1 MKDNI
6 FFSIVSL
13 FYSIM
18 LIIVYFSKQR
28 IDSDENAIY
37 KRLVLTNFL
46 GLIIE
51 IFPSTLAIRVINNFN
66 PNLAIF
72 ILKFILYYFVVWI
85 LIFTYYIYVISSK
98 DRYKEKNI
106 YLSKIN
112 KMKKIMY
119 FICIVSIIL
128 VTILPLYAN
137 NINYTYGPSANY
149 VYSLS
154 GVMITFIVFMLIRNF
169 RNIRTKKY
177 TPVFS
182 FIFLGIITMIV
193 QYFNPEL
200 TLMIPMETFV
210 TFLMFFTIENPDVK
224 MLNELYKNKE
234 IMESNYEDKYNF
246 LFEITQESRNPLKSI
261 ENICS
266 NIDEEKDIKV
276 IKENVKDLSNLA
288 KRLDFTI
295 NNVMNVSTLDA
306 QKINIIDKK
315 YNLKKV
321 CEELT
326 KRVSLENKKD
336 IEFKYN
342 IPHNDLYLYGD
353 DMKIKQVLYSLI
365 VNSLEK
371 TNVGYVE
378 FKVNVIEKYD
388 YARVIF
394 MVTDSGPGIEID
406 KINEILSSTGALD
419 KEEVELLNKKE
430 VDVKLCQ
437 KVIKLMGGNLM
448 IKSDLGK
455 GSEFILTID
464 QRVYHDETKSIL
476 SNYENVVN
484 NYQKALIVSQDKTL
498 ISKVKNILNKND
510 VSYSVL
516 YYGLDAVDKI
526 KSHKKYDFILISDEM
541 KEVSGLSTLKAM
553 QKIKGF
559 NTPCIVMLNESK
571 KALAK
576 HYIEDG
582 FSDYIIN
589 EDIDSLN
596 KIIEKY

>member
-1 MKDNI
+1 MVT
-6 FFSIVSL
+6 FSFSICSL
-13 FYSIM
+13 VFM
-18 LIIVYFSKQR
+18 LIFLITYFSKR
-28 IDSDENAIY
+28 RLKNKDNSIY
-37 KRLVLTNFL
+37 SFLIITNII
-46 GLIIE
+46 GLIIDIIGYITMHNLNLNSFLNIIISKLNLIYYFTWLYLFVIYIIYISKITKNS
-51 IFPSTLAIRVINNFN
+51 IFSNISKIKYICYLINISFILILSLYINNEGD
-66 PNLAIF
+66 
-72 ILKFILYYFVVWI
+72 K
-85 LIFTYYIYVISSK
+85 IYS
-98 DRYKEKNI
+98 
-106 YLSKIN
+106 
-112 KMKKIMY
+112 
-119 FICIVSIIL
+119 
-128 VTILPLYAN
+128 
-137 NINYTYGPSANY
+137 YGPSASY
-149 VYSLS
+149 VY
-154 GVMITFIVFMLIRNF
+154 FISIIFAIIIIYCLF
-169 RNIRTKKY
+169 RNLKKITKKE
-177 TPVFS
+177 
-182 FIFLGIITMIV
+182 FIPLILFVILGLIVMLVQMIFPTVLLLLYSESIITAI
-193 QYFNPEL
+193 
-200 TLMIPMETFV
+200 
-210 TFLMFFTIENPDVK
+210 MFFTIENPDVK

-261 ENICS
+261 ESICNNIK
-266 NIDEEKDIKV
+266 EEKDIKV

-406 KINEILSSTGALD
+406 KINEILSATGALD

-484 NYQKALIVSQDKTL
+484 NYKKALIVSQDKTL

-541 KEVSGLSTLKAM
+541 KEVSGLSTLKEM
-553 QKIKGF
+553 QKVKGF
-559 NTPCIVMLNESK
+559 SSPCIVMLNESK
-571 KALAK
+571 KGLAK

-596 KIIEKY
+596 KIIQKY

>member
-1 MKDNI
+1 MVT
-6 FFSIVSL
+6 FSFSICSL
-13 FYSIM
+13 VFM
-18 LIIVYFSKQR
+18 LIFLITYFSKR
-28 IDSDENAIY
+28 RLKNKDNSIY
-37 KRLVLTNFL
+37 SFLIITNII
-46 GLIIE
+46 GLIIDIIGYITMHNLNLNSLVNIIISKLNLIYYFTWLYLFVIYIMYISKITKNS
-51 IFPSTLAIRVINNFN
+51 IFSNISKIKYICYLIN
-66 PNLAIF
+66 ISF
-72 ILKFILYYFVVWI
+72 IL
-85 LIFTYYIYVISSK
+85 
-98 DRYKEKNI
+98 
-106 YLSKIN
+106 
-112 KMKKIMY
+112 
-119 FICIVSIIL
+119 
-128 VTILPLYAN
+128 ILPLYIN
-137 NINYTYGPSANY
+137 NEGDKIYSYGPSASY
-149 VYSLS
+149 VY
-154 GVMITFIVFMLIRNF
+154 FISIIFAIIIIYCLF
-169 RNIRTKKY
+169 RNLKKITKKE
-177 TPVFS
+177 
-182 FIFLGIITMIV
+182 FIPLILFVILGLIVMLVQMIFPTVLLLLYSESIITAI
-193 QYFNPEL
+193 
-200 TLMIPMETFV
+200 
-210 TFLMFFTIENPDVK
+210 MFFTIENPDVK

-266 NIDEEKDIKV
+266 NIEEEKDIKV

-315 YNLKKV
+315 YNLKKI

-541 KEVSGLSTLKAM
+541 KEVSGLSTLKEM

-559 NTPCIVMLNESK
+559 SLPCIVMLNESK
-571 KALAK
+571 KGLAK

-596 KIIEKY
+596 KIIQKY

>member
-1 MKDNI
+1 MVT
-6 FFSIVSL
+6 FSFSICSL
-13 FYSIM
+13 VFM
-18 LIIVYFSKQR
+18 LIFLITYFSKR
-28 IDSDENAIY
+28 RLKNKDNSIY
-37 KRLVLTNFL
+37 SFLIITNII
-46 GLIIE
+46 GLIIDIIGYITMHNLNLNSFLNIIISKLNLIYYFTWLYLFVIYIIYISKITKNS
-51 IFPSTLAIRVINNFN
+51 IFSNISKIKYICYLIN
-66 PNLAIF
+66 ISF
-72 ILKFILYYFVVWI
+72 IL
-85 LIFTYYIYVISSK
+85 
-98 DRYKEKNI
+98 
-106 YLSKIN
+106 
-112 KMKKIMY
+112 
-119 FICIVSIIL
+119 
-128 VTILPLYAN
+128 ILPLYIN
-137 NINYTYGPSANY
+137 NEGDKIYSYGPSASY
-149 VYSLS
+149 VY
-154 GVMITFIVFMLIRNF
+154 FISIIFAIIIIYCLF
-169 RNIRTKKY
+169 RNLKKITKKE
-177 TPVFS
+177 
-182 FIFLGIITMIV
+182 FIPLILFVILGLIVMLVQMIFPTVLLLLYSESIITAI
-193 QYFNPEL
+193 
-200 TLMIPMETFV
+200 
-210 TFLMFFTIENPDVK
+210 MFFTIENPDVK

-266 NIDEEKDIKV
+266 NIEEEKDIKV

-315 YNLKKV
+315 YNLKKI

-336 IEFKYN
+336 VEFKYN

-476 SNYENVVN
+476 VGYENVVN
-484 NYQKALIVSQDKTL
+484 NYKKALIVSQDKTL

-541 KEVSGLSTLKAM
+541 KEVSGLSTLKEM
-553 QKIKGF
+553 QKVKGF
-559 NTPCIVMLNESK
+559 SSPCIVMLNESK
-571 KALAK
+571 KGLAK

-596 KIIEKY
+596 KIIQKY

>member
-1 MKDNI
+1 MVT
-6 FFSIVSL
+6 FSFSICSL
-13 FYSIM
+13 VFM
-18 LIIVYFSKQR
+18 LIFLITYFSKR
-28 IDSDENAIY
+28 RLKNKDNSIY
-37 KRLVLTNFL
+37 SFLIITNII
-46 GLIIE
+46 GLIIDIIGYITMHNLNLNSFLNIIISKLNLIYYFTWLYLFVIYIIYISKITKNS
-51 IFPSTLAIRVINNFN
+51 IFSNISKIKYICYLIN
-66 PNLAIF
+66 ISF
-72 ILKFILYYFVVWI
+72 IL
-85 LIFTYYIYVISSK
+85 
-98 DRYKEKNI
+98 
-106 YLSKIN
+106 
-112 KMKKIMY
+112 
-119 FICIVSIIL
+119 
-128 VTILPLYAN
+128 ILPLYIN
-137 NINYTYGPSANY
+137 NEGDKIYSYGPSASY
-149 VYSLS
+149 VY
-154 GVMITFIVFMLIRNF
+154 FISIIFAIIIIYCLF
-169 RNIRTKKY
+169 RNLKKITKKE
-177 TPVFS
+177 
-182 FIFLGIITMIV
+182 FIPLILFVILGLIVMLVQMIFPTVLLLLYSESIITAI
-193 QYFNPEL
+193 
-200 TLMIPMETFV
+200 
-210 TFLMFFTIENPDVK
+210 MFFTIENPDVK

-266 NIDEEKDIKV
+266 NIEEEKDIKV

-315 YNLKKV
+315 YNLKKI

-336 IEFKYN
+336 VEFKY
-342 IPHNDLYLYGD
+342 IISHNDLYLYGD

-484 NYQKALIVSQDKTL
+484 NYKKALIVSQDKTL

-541 KEVSGLSTLKAM
+541 KEVSGLSTLKEM
-553 QKIKGF
+553 QKVKGF
-559 NTPCIVMLNESK
+559 SSPCIVMLNESK
-571 KALAK
+571 KGLAK

-596 KIIEKY
+596 KIIQKY

>member
-1 MKDNI
+1 MVT
-6 FFSIVSL
+6 FSFSICSL
-13 FYSIM
+13 VFM
-18 LIIVYFSKQR
+18 LIFLITYFSKR
-28 IDSDENAIY
+28 RLKNKDNSIY
-37 KRLVLTNFL
+37 SFLIITNII
-46 GLIIE
+46 GLIIDIIGYITMHNLNLNSFLNIIISKLNLIYYFTWLYLFVIYIIYISKITKNS
-51 IFPSTLAIRVINNFN
+51 IFSNISKIKYICYLIN
-66 PNLAIF
+66 ISF
-72 ILKFILYYFVVWI
+72 IL
-85 LIFTYYIYVISSK
+85 
-98 DRYKEKNI
+98 
-106 YLSKIN
+106 
-112 KMKKIMY
+112 
-119 FICIVSIIL
+119 
-128 VTILPLYAN
+128 ILPLYIN
-137 NINYTYGPSANY
+137 NEGDKIYSYGPSASY
-149 VYSLS
+149 VY
-154 GVMITFIVFMLIRNF
+154 FISIIFAIIIIYCLF
-169 RNIRTKKY
+169 RNLKKITKKE
-177 TPVFS
+177 
-182 FIFLGIITMIV
+182 FIPLILFVILGLIVMLVQMIFPTVLLLLYSESIITAI
-193 QYFNPEL
+193 
-200 TLMIPMETFV
+200 
-210 TFLMFFTIENPDVK
+210 MFFTIENPDVK

-266 NIDEEKDIKV
+266 NIEEEKDIKV

-476 SNYENVVN
+476 VGYENVVN
-484 NYQKALIVSQDKTL
+484 NYKKALIVSQDKTL

-541 KEVSGLSTLKAM
+541 KEVSGLSTLKEM
-553 QKIKGF
+553 QKVKGF
-559 NTPCIVMLNESK
+559 SSPCIVMLNESK
-571 KALAK
+571 KGLAK

-596 KIIEKY
+596 KIIQKY

>member
-1 MKDNI
+1 MVT
-6 FFSIVSL
+6 FSFSICSL
-13 FYSIM
+13 VFM
-18 LIIVYFSKQR
+18 LIFLITYFSKR
-28 IDSDENAIY
+28 RLKNKDNSIY
-37 KRLVLTNFL
+37 SFLIITNII
-46 GLIIE
+46 GLIIDIIGYITMHNLNLNSFLNIIISKLNLIYYFTWLYLFVIYIIYISKITKNS
-51 IFPSTLAIRVINNFN
+51 IFSNISKIKYICYLIN
-66 PNLAIF
+66 ISF
-72 ILKFILYYFVVWI
+72 IL
-85 LIFTYYIYVISSK
+85 
-98 DRYKEKNI
+98 
-106 YLSKIN
+106 
-112 KMKKIMY
+112 
-119 FICIVSIIL
+119 
-128 VTILPLYAN
+128 ILPLYIN
-137 NINYTYGPSANY
+137 NEGDKIYSYGPSASY
-149 VYSLS
+149 VY
-154 GVMITFIVFMLIRNF
+154 FISIIFAIIIIYCLF
-169 RNIRTKKY
+169 RNLKKITKKE
-177 TPVFS
+177 
-182 FIFLGIITMIV
+182 FIPLILFVILGLIVMLVQMIFPTVLLLLYSESIITAI
-193 QYFNPEL
+193 
-200 TLMIPMETFV
+200 
-210 TFLMFFTIENPDVK
+210 MFFTIENPDVK

-261 ENICS
+261 ESICNNIK
-266 NIDEEKDIKV
+266 EEKDIKV

-419 KEEVELLNKKE
+419 KEEVKLLNKKE

-476 SNYENVVN
+476 VGYENVVN
-484 NYQKALIVSQDKTL
+484 NYKKALIVSQDKTL

-541 KEVSGLSTLKAM
+541 KEVSGLSTLKEM

-559 NTPCIVMLNESK
+559 SSPCIVMLNESK
-571 KALAK
+571 KGLAK

-596 KIIEKY
+596 KIIQKY

>member
-1 MKDNI
+1 MVT
-6 FFSIVSL
+6 FSFSICSL
-13 FYSIM
+13 VFM
-18 LIIVYFSKQR
+18 LIFLITYFSKR
-28 IDSDENAIY
+28 RLKNKDNSIY
-37 KRLVLTNFL
+37 SFLIITNII
-46 GLIIE
+46 GLIIDIIGYITMHNLNLNSFLNIIISKLNLIYYFTWLYLFVIYIIYISKITKNS
-51 IFPSTLAIRVINNFN
+51 IFSNISKIKYICYLIN
-66 PNLAIF
+66 ISF
-72 ILKFILYYFVVWI
+72 IL
-85 LIFTYYIYVISSK
+85 
-98 DRYKEKNI
+98 
-106 YLSKIN
+106 
-112 KMKKIMY
+112 
-119 FICIVSIIL
+119 
-128 VTILPLYAN
+128 ILPLYIN
-137 NINYTYGPSANY
+137 NEGDKIYSYGPSASY
-149 VYSLS
+149 VY
-154 GVMITFIVFMLIRNF
+154 FISIIFAIIIIYCLF
-169 RNIRTKKY
+169 RNLKKITKKE
-177 TPVFS
+177 
-182 FIFLGIITMIV
+182 FIPLILFVILGLIVMLVQMIFPTVLLLLYSESIITAI
-193 QYFNPEL
+193 
-200 TLMIPMETFV
+200 
-210 TFLMFFTIENPDVK
+210 MFFTIENPDVK

-261 ENICS
+261 ESICNNIK
-266 NIDEEKDIKV
+266 EEKDIKV

-484 NYQKALIVSQDKTL
+484 NYKKALIVSQDKTL

-541 KEVSGLSTLKAM
+541 KEVSGLSTLKEM
-553 QKIKGF
+553 QKVKGF
-559 NTPCIVMLNESK
+559 SSPCIVMLNESK
-571 KALAK
+571 KGLAK

-596 KIIEKY
+596 KIIQKY

>member
-1 MKDNI
+1 MVT
-6 FFSIVSL
+6 FSFSICSL
-13 FYSIM
+13 VFM
-18 LIIVYFSKQR
+18 LIFLITYFSKR
-28 IDSDENAIY
+28 RLKNKDNSIY
-37 KRLVLTNFL
+37 SFLIITNII
-46 GLIIE
+46 GLIIDIIGYITMHNLNLNSFLNIIISKLNLIYYFTWLYLFVIYIIYISKITKNS
-51 IFPSTLAIRVINNFN
+51 IFSNISKIKYICYLIN
-66 PNLAIF
+66 ISF
-72 ILKFILYYFVVWI
+72 IL
-85 LIFTYYIYVISSK
+85 
-98 DRYKEKNI
+98 
-106 YLSKIN
+106 
-112 KMKKIMY
+112 
-119 FICIVSIIL
+119 
-128 VTILPLYAN
+128 ILPLYIN
-137 NINYTYGPSANY
+137 NEGDKIYSYGPSASY
-149 VYSLS
+149 VY
-154 GVMITFIVFMLIRNF
+154 FISIIFAIIIIYCLF
-169 RNIRTKKY
+169 RNLKKITKKE
-177 TPVFS
+177 
-182 FIFLGIITMIV
+182 FIPLILFVILGLIVMLVQMIFPTVLLLLYSESIITAI
-193 QYFNPEL
+193 
-200 TLMIPMETFV
+200 
-210 TFLMFFTIENPDVK
+210 MFFTIENPDVK

-266 NIDEEKDIKV
+266 NIEEEKDIKV

-315 YNLKKV
+315 YNLKKI

-336 IEFKYN
+336 VEFKYI

-476 SNYENVVN
+476 VGYENVVN
-484 NYQKALIVSQDKTL
+484 NYKKALIVSQDKTL

-541 KEVSGLSTLKAM
+541 KEVSGLSTLKEM

-559 NTPCIVMLNESK
+559 SSPCIVMLNESK
-571 KALAK
+571 KGLAK

-596 KIIEKY
+596 KILEKY

>member
-1 MKDNI
+1 MVT
-6 FFSIVSL
+6 FSFSICSL
-13 FYSIM
+13 VFM
-18 LIIVYFSKQR
+18 LIFLITYFSKR
-28 IDSDENAIY
+28 RLKNKDNSIY
-37 KRLVLTNFL
+37 SFLIITNII
-46 GLIIE
+46 GLIIDIIGYITMHNLNLNSFLNIIISKLNLIYYFTWLYLFVIYIIYISKITKNS
-51 IFPSTLAIRVINNFN
+51 IFSNISKIKYICYLIN
-66 PNLAIF
+66 ISF
-72 ILKFILYYFVVWI
+72 IL
-85 LIFTYYIYVISSK
+85 
-98 DRYKEKNI
+98 
-106 YLSKIN
+106 
-112 KMKKIMY
+112 
-119 FICIVSIIL
+119 
-128 VTILPLYAN
+128 ILPLYIN
-137 NINYTYGPSANY
+137 NEGDKIYSYGPSASY
-149 VYSLS
+149 VY
-154 GVMITFIVFMLIRNF
+154 FISIIFAIIIIYCLF
-169 RNIRTKKY
+169 RNLKKITKKE
-177 TPVFS
+177 
-182 FIFLGIITMIV
+182 FIPLILFVILGLIVMLVQMIFPTVLLLLYSESIITAI
-193 QYFNPEL
+193 
-200 TLMIPMETFV
+200 
-210 TFLMFFTIENPDVK
+210 MFFTIENPDVK

-266 NIDEEKDIKV
+266 NIEEEKDIKV

-315 YNLKKV
+315 YNLKKI

-336 IEFKYN
+336 VEFKYS

-406 KINEILSSTGALD
+406 KINEILSATGALD

-498 ISKVKNILNKND
+498 ISKIKNILNKNS

-541 KEVSGLSTLKAM
+541 KEVSGLSTLKEM

-559 NTPCIVMLNESK
+559 SSPCIVMLNESK
-571 KALAK
+571 KGLAK

-596 KIIEKY
+596 KIIQKY

>member
-266 NIDEEKDIKV
+266 NIEEEKDIKV

-476 SNYENVVN
+476 VGYENVVN
-484 NYQKALIVSQDKTL
+484 NYKKALIVSQDKTL
-498 ISKVKNILNKND
+498 ISKIKNILNKND

-541 KEVSGLSTLKAM
+541 KEVSGLSTLKEM

-559 NTPCIVMLNESK
+559 SSPCIVMLNESK
-571 KALAK
+571 KGLAK

-582 FSDYIIN
+582 FRDYIII
-589 EDIDSLN
+589 EDIDILN
-596 KIIEKY
+596 KKLEKY

>member
-1 MKDNI
+1 MVT
-6 FFSIVSL
+6 FSFSICSL
-13 FYSIM
+13 VFM
-18 LIIVYFSKQR
+18 LIFLITYFSKR
-28 IDSDENAIY
+28 RLKNKDNSIY
-37 KRLVLTNFL
+37 SFLIITNII
-46 GLIIE
+46 GLIIDIIGYITMHNLNLNSFLNIIISKLNLIYYFTWLYLFVIYIIYISKITKNS
-51 IFPSTLAIRVINNFN
+51 IFSNISKIKYICYLIN
-66 PNLAIF
+66 ISF
-72 ILKFILYYFVVWI
+72 IL
-85 LIFTYYIYVISSK
+85 
-98 DRYKEKNI
+98 
-106 YLSKIN
+106 
-112 KMKKIMY
+112 
-119 FICIVSIIL
+119 
-128 VTILPLYAN
+128 ILPLYIN
-137 NINYTYGPSANY
+137 NEGDKIYSYGPSASY
-149 VYSLS
+149 VY
-154 GVMITFIVFMLIRNF
+154 FISIIFAIIIIYCLF
-169 RNIRTKKY
+169 RNLKKITKKE
-177 TPVFS
+177 
-182 FIFLGIITMIV
+182 FIPLILFVILGLIVMLVQMIFPTVLLLLYSESIITAI
-193 QYFNPEL
+193 
-200 TLMIPMETFV
+200 
-210 TFLMFFTIENPDVK
+210 MFFTIENPDVK

-266 NIDEEKDIKV
+266 NIEEEKDIKV

-476 SNYENVVN
+476 VGYENVVN

-498 ISKVKNILNKND
+498 ISKIKNILNKNS

-541 KEVSGLSTLKAM
+541 KEVSGLSTLKEM
-553 QKIKGF
+553 QKVKGF
-559 NTPCIVMLNESK
+559 SSPCIVMLNESK
-571 KALAK
+571 KGLAK

-596 KIIEKY
+596 KIIQKY

>member
-1 MKDNI
+1 MVT
-6 FFSIVSL
+6 FSFSICSL
-13 FYSIM
+13 VFM
-18 LIIVYFSKQR
+18 LIFLITYFSKR
-28 IDSDENAIY
+28 RLKNKDNSIY
-37 KRLVLTNFL
+37 SFLIITNII
-46 GLIIE
+46 GLIIDIIGYITMHNLNLNSFLNIIISKLNLIYYFTWLYLFVIYIIYISKITKNS
-51 IFPSTLAIRVINNFN
+51 IFSNISKIKYICYLIN
-66 PNLAIF
+66 ISF
-72 ILKFILYYFVVWI
+72 IL
-85 LIFTYYIYVISSK
+85 
-98 DRYKEKNI
+98 
-106 YLSKIN
+106 
-112 KMKKIMY
+112 
-119 FICIVSIIL
+119 
-128 VTILPLYAN
+128 ILPLYIN
-137 NINYTYGPSANY
+137 NEGDKIYSYGPSASY
-149 VYSLS
+149 VY
-154 GVMITFIVFMLIRNF
+154 FISIIFAIIIIYCLF
-169 RNIRTKKY
+169 RNLKKITKKE
-177 TPVFS
+177 
-182 FIFLGIITMIV
+182 FIPLILFVILGLIVMLVQMIFPTVLLLLYSESIITAI
-193 QYFNPEL
+193 
-200 TLMIPMETFV
+200 
-210 TFLMFFTIENPDVK
+210 MFFTIENPDVK

-266 NIDEEKDIKV
+266 NIEEEKDIKV

-315 YNLKKV
+315 YNLKKI

-336 IEFKYN
+336 VEFKYN

-484 NYQKALIVSQDKTL
+484 NYKKALIVSQDKTL

-541 KEVSGLSTLKAM
+541 KEVSGLSTLKEM
-553 QKIKGF
+553 QKVKGF
-559 NTPCIVMLNESK
+559 SSPCIVMLNESK
-571 KALAK
+571 KGLAK

-596 KIIEKY
+596 KIIQKY

>member
-1 MKDNI
+1 MVT
-6 FFSIVSL
+6 FSFSICSL
-13 FYSIM
+13 VFM
-18 LIIVYFSKQR
+18 LIFLITYFSKR
-28 IDSDENAIY
+28 RLKNKDNSIY
-37 KRLVLTNFL
+37 SFLIITNII
-46 GLIIE
+46 GLIIDIIGYITMHNLNLNSFLNIIISKLNLIYYFTWLYLFVIYIIYISKITKNS
-51 IFPSTLAIRVINNFN
+51 IFSNISKIKYICYLIN
-66 PNLAIF
+66 ISF
-72 ILKFILYYFVVWI
+72 IL
-85 LIFTYYIYVISSK
+85 
-98 DRYKEKNI
+98 
-106 YLSKIN
+106 
-112 KMKKIMY
+112 
-119 FICIVSIIL
+119 
-128 VTILPLYAN
+128 ILPLYIN
-137 NINYTYGPSANY
+137 NEGDKIYSYGPSASY
-149 VYSLS
+149 VY
-154 GVMITFIVFMLIRNF
+154 FISIIFAIIIIYCLF
-169 RNIRTKKY
+169 RNLKKITKKE
-177 TPVFS
+177 
-182 FIFLGIITMIV
+182 FIPLILFVILGLIVMLVQMIFPTVLLLLYSESIITAI
-193 QYFNPEL
+193 
-200 TLMIPMETFV
+200 
-210 TFLMFFTIENPDVK
+210 MFFTIENPDVK

-266 NIDEEKDIKV
+266 NIEEEKDIKV

-336 IEFKYN
+336 VEFKYS

-406 KINEILSSTGALD
+406 KINEILSATGSLD

-498 ISKVKNILNKND
+498 ISKIKNILNKNS

-541 KEVSGLSTLKAM
+541 KEVSGLSTLKEM
-553 QKIKGF
+553 QKVKGF
-559 NTPCIVMLNESK
+559 SSPCIVMLNESK
-571 KALAK
+571 KGLAK

-596 KIIEKY
+596 KIIQKY

>member
-1 MKDNI
+1 MVT
-6 FFSIVSL
+6 FSFSICSL
-13 FYSIM
+13 VFM
-18 LIIVYFSKQR
+18 LIFLIIYFSKKR
-28 IDSDENAIY
+28 IKNKDNSIY
-37 KRLVLTNFL
+37 SFLIITNTV
-46 GLIIE
+46 GLIID
-51 IFPSTLAIRVINNFN
+51 IIGYITMHTISLTSPVNIIISKL
-66 PNLAIF
+66 NL
-72 ILKFILYYFVVWI
+72 LYYFTWLYLFVIYI
-85 LIFTYYIYVISSK
+85 LYI
-98 DRYKEKNI
+98 
-106 YLSKIN
+106 SKIAN
-112 KMKKIMY
+112 NNIFSNISKLKYICY
-119 FICIVSIIL
+119 LINISFIL
-128 VTILPLYAN
+128 ILPLHIHNENDKIYS
-137 NINYTYGPSANY
+137 YGPSANY
-149 VYSLS
+149 VY
-154 GVMITFIVFMLIRNF
+154 FISIIFAIIIIYCLF
-169 RNIRTKKY
+169 RNLKKITKKE
-177 TPVFS
+177 
-182 FIFLGIITMIV
+182 FIPLILFVILGLIVMLVQMIFPTVLLLLYSESIITAI
-193 QYFNPEL
+193 
-200 TLMIPMETFV
+200 
-210 TFLMFFTIENPDVK
+210 MFFTIENPDVK

-266 NIDEEKDIKV
+266 NIEEEKDIKV

-336 IEFKYN
+336 VEFKYN
-342 IPHNDLYLYGD
+342 IPHDDLYLYGD

-476 SNYENVVN
+476 VGYENVVN

-498 ISKVKNILNKND
+498 ISKIKNILNKNS

-541 KEVSGLSTLKAM
+541 KEVSGLSTLKEM
-553 QKIKGF
+553 QKVKGF
-559 NTPCIVMLNESK
+559 SSPCIVMLNESK
-571 KALAK
+571 KGLAK

-596 KIIEKY
+596 KIIQKY

>member
-1 MKDNI
+1 MVT
-6 FFSIVSL
+6 FSFSICSL
-13 FYSIM
+13 VFM
-18 LIIVYFSKQR
+18 LIFLITYFSKR
-28 IDSDENAIY
+28 RLKNKDNSIY
-37 KRLVLTNFL
+37 SFLIITNII
-46 GLIIE
+46 GLIIDIIGYITMHNLNLNSFLNIIISKLNLIYYFTWLYLFVIYIIYISKITKNS
-51 IFPSTLAIRVINNFN
+51 IFSNISKIKYICYLIN
-66 PNLAIF
+66 ISF
-72 ILKFILYYFVVWI
+72 IL
-85 LIFTYYIYVISSK
+85 
-98 DRYKEKNI
+98 
-106 YLSKIN
+106 
-112 KMKKIMY
+112 
-119 FICIVSIIL
+119 
-128 VTILPLYAN
+128 ILPLYIN
-137 NINYTYGPSANY
+137 NEGDKIYSYGPSASY
-149 VYSLS
+149 VY
-154 GVMITFIVFMLIRNF
+154 FISIIFAIIIIYCLF
-169 RNIRTKKY
+169 RNLKKITKKE
-177 TPVFS
+177 
-182 FIFLGIITMIV
+182 FIPLILFVILGLIVMLVQMIFPTVLLLLYSESIITAI
-193 QYFNPEL
+193 
-200 TLMIPMETFV
+200 
-210 TFLMFFTIENPDVK
+210 MFFTIENPDVK

-336 IEFKYN
+336 VEFKYN

-484 NYQKALIVSQDKTL
+484 NYKKALIVSQDKTL

-541 KEVSGLSTLKAM
+541 KEVSGLSTLKEM
-553 QKIKGF
+553 QKVKGF
-559 NTPCIVMLNESK
+559 SSPCIVMLNESK
-571 KALAK
+571 KGLAK

-596 KIIEKY
+596 KIIQKY

>member
-266 NIDEEKDIKV
+266 NIEEEKDIKV

-437 KVIKLMGGNLM
+437 K
-448 IKSDLGK
+448 
-455 GSEFILTID
+455 
-464 QRVYHDETKSIL
+464 
-476 SNYENVVN
+476 SN
-484 NYQKALIVSQDKTL
+484 
-498 ISKVKNILNKND
+498 
-510 VSYSVL
+510 
-516 YYGLDAVDKI
+516 
-526 KSHKKYDFILISDEM
+526 
-541 KEVSGLSTLKAM
+541 
-553 QKIKGF
+553 
-559 NTPCIVMLNESK
+559 
-571 KALAK
+571 
-576 HYIEDG
+576 
-582 FSDYIIN
+582 
-589 EDIDSLN
+589 
-596 KIIEKY
+596 

>member
-1 MKDNI
+1 MVT
-6 FFSIVSL
+6 FSFSICSL
-13 FYSIM
+13 VFM
-18 LIIVYFSKQR
+18 LIFLITYFSKR
-28 IDSDENAIY
+28 RLKNKDNSIY
-37 KRLVLTNFL
+37 SFLIITNII
-46 GLIIE
+46 GLIIDIIGYITMHNLNLNSFLNIIISKLNLIYYFTWLYLFVIYIIYISKITKNS
-51 IFPSTLAIRVINNFN
+51 IFSNISKIKYICYLIN
-66 PNLAIF
+66 ISF
-72 ILKFILYYFVVWI
+72 IL
-85 LIFTYYIYVISSK
+85 
-98 DRYKEKNI
+98 
-106 YLSKIN
+106 
-112 KMKKIMY
+112 
-119 FICIVSIIL
+119 
-128 VTILPLYAN
+128 ILPLYIN
-137 NINYTYGPSANY
+137 NEGDKIYSYGPSASY
-149 VYSLS
+149 VY
-154 GVMITFIVFMLIRNF
+154 FISIIFAIIIIYCLF
-169 RNIRTKKY
+169 RNLKKITKKE
-177 TPVFS
+177 
-182 FIFLGIITMIV
+182 FIPLILFVILGLIVMLVQMIFPTVLLLLYSESIITAI
-193 QYFNPEL
+193 
-200 TLMIPMETFV
+200 
-210 TFLMFFTIENPDVK
+210 MFFTIENPDVK

-266 NIDEEKDIKV
+266 NIEEEKDIKV

-315 YNLKKV
+315 YNLKKI

-336 IEFKYN
+336 VEFKYI

-406 KINEILSSTGALD
+406 KINEILSATGALD

-498 ISKVKNILNKND
+498 ISKIKNILNKNS

-541 KEVSGLSTLKAM
+541 KEVSGLSTLKEM

-559 NTPCIVMLNESK
+559 SLPCIVMLNESK
-571 KALAK
+571 KGLAK

-596 KIIEKY
+596 KIIQKY

>member
-1 MKDNI
+1 MVT
-6 FFSIVSL
+6 FSFSICSL
-13 FYSIM
+13 VFM
-18 LIIVYFSKQR
+18 LIFLITYFSKR
-28 IDSDENAIY
+28 RLKNKDNSIY
-37 KRLVLTNFL
+37 SFLIITNII
-46 GLIIE
+46 GLIIDIIGYITMHNLNLNSFLNIIISKLNLIYYFTWLYLFVIYIIYISKITKNS
-51 IFPSTLAIRVINNFN
+51 IFSNISKIKYICYLIN
-66 PNLAIF
+66 ISF
-72 ILKFILYYFVVWI
+72 IL
-85 LIFTYYIYVISSK
+85 
-98 DRYKEKNI
+98 
-106 YLSKIN
+106 
-112 KMKKIMY
+112 
-119 FICIVSIIL
+119 
-128 VTILPLYAN
+128 ILPLYIN
-137 NINYTYGPSANY
+137 NEGDKIYSYGPSASY
-149 VYSLS
+149 VY
-154 GVMITFIVFMLIRNF
+154 FISIIFAIIIIYCLF
-169 RNIRTKKY
+169 RNLKKITKKE
-177 TPVFS
+177 
-182 FIFLGIITMIV
+182 FIPLILFVILGLIVMLVQMIFPTVLLLLYSESIITAI
-193 QYFNPEL
+193 
-200 TLMIPMETFV
+200 
-210 TFLMFFTIENPDVK
+210 MFFTIENPDVK

-336 IEFKYN
+336 VEFKYS

-371 TNVGYVE
+371 TNIGYVE

-406 KINEILSSTGALD
+406 KINEILSATGSLD

-498 ISKVKNILNKND
+498 ISKIKNILNKNS

-541 KEVSGLSTLKAM
+541 KEVSGLSTLKEM
-553 QKIKGF
+553 QKVKGF
-559 NTPCIVMLNESK
+559 SSPCIVMLNESK
-571 KALAK
+571 KGLAK

>member
-1 MKDNI
+1 MVT
-6 FFSIVSL
+6 FSFSICSL
-13 FYSIM
+13 VFM
-18 LIIVYFSKQR
+18 LIFLITYFSKR
-28 IDSDENAIY
+28 RLKNKDNSIY
-37 KRLVLTNFL
+37 SFLIITNII
-46 GLIIE
+46 GLIIDIIGYITMHNLNLNSFLNIIISKLNLIYYFTWLYLFVIYIIYISKITKNS
-51 IFPSTLAIRVINNFN
+51 IFSNISKIKYICYLIN
-66 PNLAIF
+66 ISF
-72 ILKFILYYFVVWI
+72 IL
-85 LIFTYYIYVISSK
+85 
-98 DRYKEKNI
+98 
-106 YLSKIN
+106 
-112 KMKKIMY
+112 
-119 FICIVSIIL
+119 
-128 VTILPLYAN
+128 ILPLYIN
-137 NINYTYGPSANY
+137 NEGDKIYSYGPSASY
-149 VYSLS
+149 VY
-154 GVMITFIVFMLIRNF
+154 FISIIFAIIIIYCLF
-169 RNIRTKKY
+169 RNLKKITKKE
-177 TPVFS
+177 
-182 FIFLGIITMIV
+182 FIPLILFVILGLIVMLVQMIFPTVLLLLYSESIITAI
-193 QYFNPEL
+193 
-200 TLMIPMETFV
+200 
-210 TFLMFFTIENPDVK
+210 MFFTIENPDVK

-261 ENICS
+261 ESICNNIK
-266 NIDEEKDIKV
+266 EEKDIKV

-498 ISKVKNILNKND
+498 ISKIKNILNKNS

-541 KEVSGLSTLKAM
+541 KEVSGLSTLKEM
-553 QKIKGF
+553 QKVKGF
-559 NTPCIVMLNESK
+559 SSPCIVMLNESK
-571 KALAK
+571 KGLAK

-596 KIIEKY
+596 KIIQKY

>member
-1 MKDNI
+1 MVT
-6 FFSIVSL
+6 FSFSICSL
-13 FYSIM
+13 VFM
-18 LIIVYFSKQR
+18 LIFLITYFSKR
-28 IDSDENAIY
+28 RLKNKDNSIY
-37 KRLVLTNFL
+37 SFLIITNII
-46 GLIIE
+46 GLIIDIIGYITMHNLNLNSFLNIIISKLNLIYYFTWLYLFVIYIIYISKITKNS
-51 IFPSTLAIRVINNFN
+51 IFSNISKIKYICYLIN
-66 PNLAIF
+66 ISF
-72 ILKFILYYFVVWI
+72 IL
-85 LIFTYYIYVISSK
+85 
-98 DRYKEKNI
+98 
-106 YLSKIN
+106 
-112 KMKKIMY
+112 
-119 FICIVSIIL
+119 
-128 VTILPLYAN
+128 ILPLYIN
-137 NINYTYGPSANY
+137 NEGDKIYSYGPSASY
-149 VYSLS
+149 VY
-154 GVMITFIVFMLIRNF
+154 FISIIFAIIIIYCLF
-169 RNIRTKKY
+169 RNLKKITKKE
-177 TPVFS
+177 
-182 FIFLGIITMIV
+182 FIPLILFVILGLIVMLVQMIFPTVLLLLYSESIITAI
-193 QYFNPEL
+193 
-200 TLMIPMETFV
+200 
-210 TFLMFFTIENPDVK
+210 MFFTIENPDVK

-266 NIDEEKDIKV
+266 NIEEEKDIKV

-541 KEVSGLSTLKAM
+541 KEVSGLSTLKEM

-559 NTPCIVMLNESK
+559 SSPCIVMLNESK
-571 KALAK
+571 KGLAK

-596 KIIEKY
+596 KIIQKY

>member
-1 MKDNI
+1 MVT
-6 FFSIVSL
+6 FSFSICSL
-13 FYSIM
+13 VFM
-18 LIIVYFSKQR
+18 LIFLITYFSKR
-28 IDSDENAIY
+28 RLKNKDNSIY
-37 KRLVLTNFL
+37 SFLIITNII
-46 GLIIE
+46 GLIIDIIGYITMHNLNLNSFLNIIISKLNLIYYFTWLYLFVIYIIYISKITKNS
-51 IFPSTLAIRVINNFN
+51 IFSNISKIKYICYLIN
-66 PNLAIF
+66 ISF
-72 ILKFILYYFVVWI
+72 IL
-85 LIFTYYIYVISSK
+85 
-98 DRYKEKNI
+98 
-106 YLSKIN
+106 
-112 KMKKIMY
+112 
-119 FICIVSIIL
+119 
-128 VTILPLYAN
+128 ILPLYIN
-137 NINYTYGPSANY
+137 NEGDKIYSYGPSASY
-149 VYSLS
+149 VY
-154 GVMITFIVFMLIRNF
+154 FISIIFAIIIIYCLF
-169 RNIRTKKY
+169 RNLKKITKKE
-177 TPVFS
+177 
-182 FIFLGIITMIV
+182 FIPLILFVILGLIVMLVQMIFPTVLLLLYSESIITAI
-193 QYFNPEL
+193 
-200 TLMIPMETFV
+200 
-210 TFLMFFTIENPDVK
+210 MFFTIENPDVK

-266 NIDEEKDIKV
+266 NIEEEKDIKV

-315 YNLKKV
+315 YNLKKI

-336 IEFKYN
+336 VEFKY
-342 IPHNDLYLYGD
+342 IISHNDLYLYGD

-484 NYQKALIVSQDKTL
+484 NYKKALIVSQDKTL

-526 KSHKKYDFILISDEM
+526 KLHKKYDFILISDEM
-541 KEVSGLSTLKAM
+541 KEVSGLSTLKEM
-553 QKIKGF
+553 QKVKGF
-559 NTPCIVMLNESK
+559 SSPCIVMLNESK
-571 KALAK
+571 KGLAK

-596 KIIEKY
+596 KIIQKY

>member
-1 MKDNI
+1 MSNKMFKVLKIMIVVVMCVVLVVPCCITTYAADSLPSYDLQYLPSVSGSDSAKSDVYIVALSDGTKSGRESQYMYSRACGNSEIVAYYTDYSSTCRLAFISKDDFVTSSNQ
-6 FFSIVSL
+6 F
-13 FYSIM
+13 
-18 LIIVYFSKQR
+18 
-28 IDSDENAIY
+28 
-37 KRLVLTNFL
+37 
-46 GLIIE
+46 
-51 IFPSTLAIRVINNFN
+51 VINSNGSTQ
-66 PNLAIF
+66 I
-72 ILKFILYYFVVWI
+72 
-85 LIFTYYIYVISSK
+85 
-98 DRYKEKNI
+98 
-106 YLSKIN
+106 SKIAVDTKSVN
-112 KMKKIMY
+112 TTDKLYKYMSFGIDRAATTDKWNTNGSLAASTYVFKDY
-119 FICIVSIIL
+119 DSA
-128 VTILPLYAN
+128 VTYLETGVLN
-137 NINYTYGPSANY
+137 NCVKEPDKSYDGEG
-149 VYSLS
+149 VYLD
-154 GVMITFIVFMLIRNF
+154 NF
-169 RNIRTKKY
+169 Q
-177 TPVFS
+177 
-182 FIFLGIITMIV
+182 MIV
-193 QYFNPEL
+193 H
-200 TLMIPMETFV
+200 
-210 TFLMFFTIENPDVK
+210 D
-224 MLNELYKNKE
+224 
-234 IMESNYEDKYNF
+234 SNAYSAY
-246 LFEITQESRNPLKSI
+246 
-261 ENICS
+261 
-266 NIDEEKDIKV
+266 
-276 IKENVKDLSNLA
+276 
-288 KRLDFTI
+288 
-295 NNVMNVSTLDA
+295 
-306 QKINIIDKK
+306 
-315 YNLKKV
+315 Y
-321 CEELT
+321 
-326 KRVSLENKKD
+326 
-336 IEFKYN
+336 IEFKYS

-371 TNVGYVE
+371 TKVGYVE

-464 QRVYHDETKSIL
+464 QRVYHDETKGIL
-476 SNYENVVN
+476 IGYENVVN

-541 KEVSGLSTLKAM
+541 KEVSGLSTLKEM

-559 NTPCIVMLNESK
+559 SSPCIVMLNESK
-571 KALAK
+571 KGLAK

-596 KIIEKY
+596 KIIQKY

>member
-1 MKDNI
+1 MVT
-6 FFSIVSL
+6 FSFSICSL
-13 FYSIM
+13 VFM
-18 LIIVYFSKQR
+18 LIFLITYFSKR
-28 IDSDENAIY
+28 RLKNKDNSIY
-37 KRLVLTNFL
+37 SFLIITNII
-46 GLIIE
+46 GLIIDIIGYITMHNLNLNSFLNIIISKLNLIYYFTWLYLFVIYIIYISKITKNS
-51 IFPSTLAIRVINNFN
+51 IFSNISKIKYICYLIN
-66 PNLAIF
+66 ISF
-72 ILKFILYYFVVWI
+72 IL
-85 LIFTYYIYVISSK
+85 
-98 DRYKEKNI
+98 
-106 YLSKIN
+106 
-112 KMKKIMY
+112 
-119 FICIVSIIL
+119 
-128 VTILPLYAN
+128 ILPLYIN
-137 NINYTYGPSANY
+137 NEGDKIYSYGPSASY
-149 VYSLS
+149 VY
-154 GVMITFIVFMLIRNF
+154 FISIIFAIIIIYCLF
-169 RNIRTKKY
+169 RNLKKITKKE
-177 TPVFS
+177 
-182 FIFLGIITMIV
+182 FIPLILFVILGLIVMLVQMIFPTVLLLLYSESIITAI
-193 QYFNPEL
+193 
-200 TLMIPMETFV
+200 
-210 TFLMFFTIENPDVK
+210 MFFTIENPDVK

-266 NIDEEKDIKV
+266 NIEEEKNIKV

-336 IEFKYN
+336 VEFKYN

-476 SNYENVVN
+476 VGYENVVN

-498 ISKVKNILNKND
+498 ISKIKNILNKNS

-541 KEVSGLSTLKAM
+541 KEVSGLSTLKEM
-553 QKIKGF
+553 QKVKGF
-559 NTPCIVMLNESK
+559 SSPCIVMLNESK
-571 KALAK
+571 KGLAK

>member
-1 MKDNI
+1 MVT
-6 FFSIVSL
+6 FSFSICSL
-13 FYSIM
+13 VFM
-18 LIIVYFSKQR
+18 LIFLITYFSK
-28 IDSDENAIY
+28 
-37 KRLVLTNFL
+37 KRLKNKDNSIYSFLIITNII
-46 GLIIE
+46 GLIID
-51 IFPSTLAIRVINNFN
+51 IIGYITMHTISLTSPVNIIISKL
-66 PNLAIF
+66 NL
-72 ILKFILYYFVVWI
+72 LYYFTWLYLFVIYILYISKIAKNNIFIRISKLKYPYYIINIFLI
-85 LIFTYYIYVISSK
+85 LI
-98 DRYKEKNI
+98 
-106 YLSKIN
+106 LSLHIN
-112 KMKKIMY
+112 NENDKFY
-119 FICIVSIIL
+119 S
-128 VTILPLYAN
+128 
-137 NINYTYGPSANY
+137 YGPSANY
-149 VYSLS
+149 VYFISIIFAIIIVYCLFKNLKKITKREFIPLVS
-154 GVMITFIVFMLIRNF
+154 FVVLGLMVMFVQM
-169 RNIRTKKY
+169 
-177 TPVFS
+177 
-182 FIFLGIITMIV
+182 IFPTVLLLLYSESIITAI
-193 QYFNPEL
+193 
-200 TLMIPMETFV
+200 
-210 TFLMFFTIENPDVK
+210 MFFTIENPDVK

-261 ENICS
+261 ESICNNIE
-266 NIDEEKDIKV
+266 NEKDIKV

-326 KRVSLENKKD
+326 KRISLENKKD
-336 IEFKYN
+336 VEFKYS

-365 VNSLEK
+365 MNSLVK

-394 MVTDSGPGIEID
+394 MITDSGPGIEID
-406 KINEILSSTGALD
+406 KINEILSATGALD

-430 VDVKLCQ
+430 VNVKLCQ
-437 KVIKLMGGNLM
+437 KVTKLMGGNLM

-476 SNYENVVN
+476 SNYENMVN

-498 ISKVKNILNKND
+498 ISKIKNILNKNSI
-510 VSYSVL
+510 SYSVL

-541 KEVSGLSTLKAM
+541 NEISGLSTLKEM

-571 KALAK
+571 KGLAK
-576 HYIEDG
+576 HFIEDG
-582 FSDYIIN
+582 FSDYLIN
-589 EDIDSLN
+589 EDIDGLN
-596 KIIEKY
+596 KILEKY

>member
-1 MKDNI
+1 MVT
-6 FFSIVSL
+6 FSFSICSL
-13 FYSIM
+13 VFM
-18 LIIVYFSKQR
+18 LIFLITYFSKR
-28 IDSDENAIY
+28 RLKNKDNSIY
-37 KRLVLTNFL
+37 SFLIITNII
-46 GLIIE
+46 GLIIDIIGYITMHNLNLNSFLNIIISKLNLIYYFTWLYLFVIYIIYISKITKNS
-51 IFPSTLAIRVINNFN
+51 IFSNISKIKYICYLIN
-66 PNLAIF
+66 ISF
-72 ILKFILYYFVVWI
+72 IL
-85 LIFTYYIYVISSK
+85 
-98 DRYKEKNI
+98 
-106 YLSKIN
+106 
-112 KMKKIMY
+112 
-119 FICIVSIIL
+119 
-128 VTILPLYAN
+128 ILPLYIN
-137 NINYTYGPSANY
+137 NEGDKIYSYGPSASY
-149 VYSLS
+149 VY
-154 GVMITFIVFMLIRNF
+154 FISIIFAIIIIYCLF
-169 RNIRTKKY
+169 RNLKKITKKE
-177 TPVFS
+177 
-182 FIFLGIITMIV
+182 FIPLILFVILGLIVMLVQMIFPTVLLLLYSESIITAI
-193 QYFNPEL
+193 
-200 TLMIPMETFV
+200 
-210 TFLMFFTIENPDVK
+210 MFFTIENPDVK

-266 NIDEEKDIKV
+266 NIEEEKDIKV

-315 YNLKKV
+315 YNLKKI

-484 NYQKALIVSQDKTL
+484 NYKKALIVSQDKTL

-541 KEVSGLSTLKAM
+541 KEVSGLSTLKEM
-553 QKIKGF
+553 QKVKGF
-559 NTPCIVMLNESK
+559 SSPCIVMLNESK
-571 KALAK
+571 KGLAK

-596 KIIEKY
+596 KIIQKY

>member
-1 MKDNI
+1 MVT
-6 FFSIVSL
+6 FSFSICSL
-13 FYSIM
+13 VFM
-18 LIIVYFSKQR
+18 LIFLITYFSKR
-28 IDSDENAIY
+28 RLKNKDNSIY
-37 KRLVLTNFL
+37 SFLIITNII
-46 GLIIE
+46 GLIIDIIGYITMHNLNLNSFLNIIISKLNLIYYFTWLYLFVIYIIYISKITKNS
-51 IFPSTLAIRVINNFN
+51 IFSNISKIKHICYLIN
-66 PNLAIF
+66 ISF
-72 ILKFILYYFVVWI
+72 IL
-85 LIFTYYIYVISSK
+85 
-98 DRYKEKNI
+98 
-106 YLSKIN
+106 
-112 KMKKIMY
+112 
-119 FICIVSIIL
+119 
-128 VTILPLYAN
+128 ILPLYIN
-137 NINYTYGPSANY
+137 NEGDKIYSYGPSASY
-149 VYSLS
+149 VY
-154 GVMITFIVFMLIRNF
+154 FISIIFAIIIIYCLF
-169 RNIRTKKY
+169 RNLKKITKKE
-177 TPVFS
+177 
-182 FIFLGIITMIV
+182 FIPLILFVILGLIVMLVQMIFPTVLLLLYSESIITAI
-193 QYFNPEL
+193 
-200 TLMIPMETFV
+200 
-210 TFLMFFTIENPDVK
+210 MFFTIENPDVK

-261 ENICS
+261 ESICNNIK
-266 NIDEEKDIKV
+266 EEKDIKV

-476 SNYENVVN
+476 VGYENVVN
-484 NYQKALIVSQDKTL
+484 NYKKALIVSQDKTL

-541 KEVSGLSTLKAM
+541 KEVSGLSTLKEM

-559 NTPCIVMLNESK
+559 SSPCIVMLNESK
-571 KALAK
+571 KGLAK

-596 KIIEKY
+596 KIIQKY

>member
-1 MKDNI
+1 MVT
-6 FFSIVSL
+6 FSFSICSL
-13 FYSIM
+13 VFM
-18 LIIVYFSKQR
+18 LIFLITYFSKR
-28 IDSDENAIY
+28 RLKNKDNSIY
-37 KRLVLTNFL
+37 SFLIITNII
-46 GLIIE
+46 GLIIDIIGYITMHNLNLNSLVNIIISKLNLIYYFTWLYLFVIYIMYISKITKNS
-51 IFPSTLAIRVINNFN
+51 IFSNISKIKYICYLIN
-66 PNLAIF
+66 ISF
-72 ILKFILYYFVVWI
+72 IL
-85 LIFTYYIYVISSK
+85 
-98 DRYKEKNI
+98 
-106 YLSKIN
+106 
-112 KMKKIMY
+112 
-119 FICIVSIIL
+119 
-128 VTILPLYAN
+128 ILPLYIN
-137 NINYTYGPSANY
+137 NEGDKIYSYGPSASY
-149 VYSLS
+149 VY
-154 GVMITFIVFMLIRNF
+154 FISIIFAIIIIYCLF
-169 RNIRTKKY
+169 RNLKKITKKE
-177 TPVFS
+177 
-182 FIFLGIITMIV
+182 FIPLILFVILGLIVMLVQMIFPTVLLLLYSESIITAI
-193 QYFNPEL
+193 
-200 TLMIPMETFV
+200 
-210 TFLMFFTIENPDVK
+210 MFFTIENPDVK

-266 NIDEEKDIKV
+266 NIEEEKDIKV

-321 CEELT
+321 CEELA

-484 NYQKALIVSQDKTL
+484 NYKKALIVSQDKTL

-541 KEVSGLSTLKAM
+541 KEVSGLSTLKEM

-559 NTPCIVMLNESK
+559 SLPCIVMLNESK
-571 KALAK
+571 KGLAK

-596 KIIEKY
+596 KIIQKY

>member
-1 MKDNI
+1 MVT
-6 FFSIVSL
+6 FSFSICSL
-13 FYSIM
+13 VFM
-18 LIIVYFSKQR
+18 LIFLITYFSKR
-28 IDSDENAIY
+28 RLKNKDNSIY
-37 KRLVLTNFL
+37 SFLIITNII
-46 GLIIE
+46 GLIIDIIGYITMHNLNLNSFLNIIISKLNLIYYFTWLYLFVIYIIYISKITKNS
-51 IFPSTLAIRVINNFN
+51 IFSNISKIKYICYLIN
-66 PNLAIF
+66 ISF
-72 ILKFILYYFVVWI
+72 IL
-85 LIFTYYIYVISSK
+85 
-98 DRYKEKNI
+98 
-106 YLSKIN
+106 
-112 KMKKIMY
+112 
-119 FICIVSIIL
+119 
-128 VTILPLYAN
+128 ILPLYIN
-137 NINYTYGPSANY
+137 NEGDKIYSYGPSASY
-149 VYSLS
+149 VY
-154 GVMITFIVFMLIRNF
+154 FISIIFAIIIIYCLF
-169 RNIRTKKY
+169 RNLKKITKKE
-177 TPVFS
+177 
-182 FIFLGIITMIV
+182 FIPLILFVILGLIVMLVQMIFPTVLLLLYSESIITAI
-193 QYFNPEL
+193 
-200 TLMIPMETFV
+200 
-210 TFLMFFTIENPDVK
+210 MFFTIENPDVK

-266 NIDEEKDIKV
+266 NIEEEKDIKV

-541 KEVSGLSTLKAM
+541 KEVSGLSTLKEM

-559 NTPCIVMLNESK
+559 SLPCIVMLNESK
-571 KALAK
+571 KGLAK

-596 KIIEKY
+596 KIIQKY

>member
-1 MKDNI
+1 MVT
-6 FFSIVSL
+6 FSFSICSL
-13 FYSIM
+13 VFM
-18 LIIVYFSKQR
+18 LIFLITYFSKR
-28 IDSDENAIY
+28 RLKNKDNSIY
-37 KRLVLTNFL
+37 SFLIITNII
-46 GLIIE
+46 GLIIDIIGYITMHNLNLNSFLNIIISKLNLIYYFTWLYLFVIYIIYISKITKNS
-51 IFPSTLAIRVINNFN
+51 IFSNISKIKYICYLIN
-66 PNLAIF
+66 ISF
-72 ILKFILYYFVVWI
+72 IL
-85 LIFTYYIYVISSK
+85 
-98 DRYKEKNI
+98 
-106 YLSKIN
+106 
-112 KMKKIMY
+112 
-119 FICIVSIIL
+119 
-128 VTILPLYAN
+128 ILPLYIN
-137 NINYTYGPSANY
+137 NEGDKIYSYGPSASY
-149 VYSLS
+149 VY
-154 GVMITFIVFMLIRNF
+154 FISIIFAIIIIYCLF
-169 RNIRTKKY
+169 RNLKKITKKE
-177 TPVFS
+177 
-182 FIFLGIITMIV
+182 FIPLILFVILGLIVMLVQMIFPTVLLLLYSESIITAI
-193 QYFNPEL
+193 
-200 TLMIPMETFV
+200 
-210 TFLMFFTIENPDVK
+210 MFFTIENPDVK

-266 NIDEEKDIKV
+266 NIEEEKDIKV

-541 KEVSGLSTLKAM
+541 KEVSGLSTLKEM
-553 QKIKGF
+553 QKVKGF
-559 NTPCIVMLNESK
+559 SSPCIVMLNESK
-571 KALAK
+571 KGLAK

-596 KIIEKY
+596 KIIQKY

>member
-1 MKDNI
+1 MVT
-6 FFSIVSL
+6 FSFSICSL
-13 FYSIM
+13 VFM
-18 LIIVYFSKQR
+18 LIFLITYFSKR
-28 IDSDENAIY
+28 RLKNKDNSIY
-37 KRLVLTNFL
+37 SFLIITNII
-46 GLIIE
+46 GLIIDIIGYITMHNLNLNSFLNIIISKLNLIYYFTWLYLFVIYIIYISKITKNS
-51 IFPSTLAIRVINNFN
+51 IFSNISKIKYICYLIN
-66 PNLAIF
+66 ISF
-72 ILKFILYYFVVWI
+72 IL
-85 LIFTYYIYVISSK
+85 
-98 DRYKEKNI
+98 
-106 YLSKIN
+106 
-112 KMKKIMY
+112 
-119 FICIVSIIL
+119 
-128 VTILPLYAN
+128 ILPLYIN
-137 NINYTYGPSANY
+137 NEGDKIYSYGPSASY
-149 VYSLS
+149 VY
-154 GVMITFIVFMLIRNF
+154 FISIIFAIIIIYCLF
-169 RNIRTKKY
+169 RNLKKITKKE
-177 TPVFS
+177 
-182 FIFLGIITMIV
+182 FIPLILFVILGLIVMLVQMIFPTVLLLLYSESIITAI
-193 QYFNPEL
+193 
-200 TLMIPMETFV
+200 
-210 TFLMFFTIENPDVK
+210 MFFTIENPDVK

-266 NIDEEKDIKV
+266 NIEEEKDIKV

-315 YNLKKV
+315 YNLKKI

-336 IEFKYN
+336 IEFKYI

-406 KINEILSSTGALD
+406 KINEILSATGALD

-541 KEVSGLSTLKAM
+541 KEVSGLSTLKEM

-559 NTPCIVMLNESK
+559 SSPCIVMLNESK
-571 KALAK
+571 KGLAK

-596 KIIEKY
+596 KIIQKY

>member
-137 NINYTYGPSANY
+137 DINYTYGPSANY

-210 TFLMFFTIENPDVK
+210 TFLMFFTIE
-224 MLNELYKNKE
+224 
-234 IMESNYEDKYNF
+234 
-246 LFEITQESRNPLKSI
+246 TQESRNPLKSI
-261 ENICS
+261 ESICNNIK
-266 NIDEEKDIKV
+266 DEKNIKV

-476 SNYENVVN
+476 VGYENVVN
-484 NYQKALIVSQDKTL
+484 NYKKALIVSQDKTL

-541 KEVSGLSTLKAM
+541 KEVSGLSTLKEM

-559 NTPCIVMLNESK
+559 SLPCIVMLNESK
-571 KALAK
+571 KGLAK

-596 KIIEKY
+596 KIIQKY

>member
-1 MKDNI
+1 MVT
-6 FFSIVSL
+6 FSFSICSL
-13 FYSIM
+13 VFM
-18 LIIVYFSKQR
+18 LIFLIIYFSK
-28 IDSDENAIY
+28 
-37 KRLVLTNFL
+37 KRLKNKDNSIYSFLIITNIV
-46 GLIIE
+46 GLIIDIIGYITMHNLNLNSLVNIIISKLNLIYYFTWLYLFVIYILYISKITKNI
-51 IFPSTLAIRVINNFN
+51 IFSNISKLKYICYLIN
-66 PNLAIF
+66 ISF
-72 ILKFILYYFVVWI
+72 IL
-85 LIFTYYIYVISSK
+85 
-98 DRYKEKNI
+98 
-106 YLSKIN
+106 
-112 KMKKIMY
+112 
-119 FICIVSIIL
+119 
-128 VTILPLYAN
+128 ILPLHIHNENDKIYS
-137 NINYTYGPSANY
+137 YGPSANY
-149 VYSLS
+149 VYFISIIFAIIIVYCLFKNLRKIAKREFIPLVS
-154 GVMITFIVFMLIRNF
+154 FVVLGLMVMLVQMLF
-169 RNIRTKKY
+169 PTVLLLLY
-177 TPVFS
+177 S
-182 FIFLGIITMIV
+182 ESIITAI
-193 QYFNPEL
+193 
-200 TLMIPMETFV
+200 
-210 TFLMFFTIENPDVK
+210 MFFTIENPDVK
-224 MLNELYKNKE
+224 ILNELYKNKE

-261 ENICS
+261 ESICNNIE
-266 NIDEEKDIKV
+266 DEKDIKV

-326 KRVSLENKKD
+326 KRISLENKKD
-336 IEFKYN
+336 VEFKYS

-371 TNVGYVE
+371 TNIGYVE

-406 KINEILSSTGALD
+406 KINEILSATDSLD

-498 ISKVKNILNKND
+498 ISKIKNILNKNE

-541 KEVSGLSTLKAM
+541 KEVSGLSTLKEM
-553 QKIKGF
+553 QKVKGF
-559 NTPCIVMLNESK
+559 SSPCIVMLNESK
-571 KALAK
+571 KGLAK

-596 KIIEKY
+596 KILEKY

>member
-1 MKDNI
+1 MVT
-6 FFSIVSL
+6 FSFSICSL
-13 FYSIM
+13 VFM
-18 LIIVYFSKQR
+18 LIFLITYFSKR
-28 IDSDENAIY
+28 RLKNKDNSIY
-37 KRLVLTNFL
+37 SFLIITNII
-46 GLIIE
+46 GLIIDIIGYITMHNLNLNSFLNIIISKLNLIYYFTWLYLFVIYIIYISKITKNS
-51 IFPSTLAIRVINNFN
+51 IFSNISKIKYICYLIN
-66 PNLAIF
+66 ISF
-72 ILKFILYYFVVWI
+72 IL
-85 LIFTYYIYVISSK
+85 
-98 DRYKEKNI
+98 
-106 YLSKIN
+106 
-112 KMKKIMY
+112 
-119 FICIVSIIL
+119 
-128 VTILPLYAN
+128 ILPLYIN
-137 NINYTYGPSANY
+137 NEGDKIYSYGPSASY
-149 VYSLS
+149 VY
-154 GVMITFIVFMLIRNF
+154 FISIIFAIIIIYCLF
-169 RNIRTKKY
+169 RNLKKITKKE
-177 TPVFS
+177 
-182 FIFLGIITMIV
+182 FIPLILFVILGLIVMLVQMIFPTVLLLLYSESIITAI
-193 QYFNPEL
+193 
-200 TLMIPMETFV
+200 
-210 TFLMFFTIENPDVK
+210 MFFTIENPDVK

-261 ENICS
+261 ESICS

-336 IEFKYN
+336 VEFKYS

-394 MVTDSGPGIEID
+394 MVTVSGPGIEID

-476 SNYENVVN
+476 VGYENVVN
-484 NYQKALIVSQDKTL
+484 NYKKALIVSQDKTL

-541 KEVSGLSTLKAM
+541 KEVSGLSTLKEM

-559 NTPCIVMLNESK
+559 SSPCIVMLNESK
-571 KALAK
+571 KGLAK

-582 FSDYIIN
+582 FSDYIII

-596 KIIEKY
+596 KIIQKY

>member
-1 MKDNI
+1 MVT
-6 FFSIVSL
+6 FSFSICSL
-13 FYSIM
+13 VFM
-18 LIIVYFSKQR
+18 LIFLITYFSKR
-28 IDSDENAIY
+28 RLKNKDNSIY
-37 KRLVLTNFL
+37 SFLIITNII
-46 GLIIE
+46 GLIIDIIGYITMHNLNLNSLVNIIISKLNLIYYFTWLYLFVIYIIYISKITKNI
-51 IFPSTLAIRVINNFN
+51 IFSNISKLKYICYLIN
-66 PNLAIF
+66 ISF
-72 ILKFILYYFVVWI
+72 IL
-85 LIFTYYIYVISSK
+85 
-98 DRYKEKNI
+98 
-106 YLSKIN
+106 
-112 KMKKIMY
+112 
-119 FICIVSIIL
+119 
-128 VTILPLYAN
+128 ILPLYIN
-137 NINYTYGPSANY
+137 NEGDKIYSYGPSASY
-149 VYSLS
+149 VY
-154 GVMITFIVFMLIRNF
+154 FISIIFAIIIIYCLF
-169 RNIRTKKY
+169 RNLKKITKKE
-177 TPVFS
+177 
-182 FIFLGIITMIV
+182 FIPLILFVILGLIVMLVQMIFPTVLLLLYSESIITAI
-193 QYFNPEL
+193 
-200 TLMIPMETFV
+200 
-210 TFLMFFTIENPDVK
+210 MFFTIENPDVK

-261 ENICS
+261 ESICS
-266 NIDEEKDIKV
+266 NIEDEKDIKV

-336 IEFKYN
+336 IEFKYV

-406 KINEILSSTGALD
+406 KINEILSATGALD

-430 VDVKLCQ
+430 VNVKLCQ

-464 QRVYHDETKSIL
+464 QRVYHDETKGIIMG
-476 SNYENVVN
+476 YENMVN

-498 ISKVKNILNKND
+498 INKVKNILNKNE

-541 KEVSGLSTLKAM
+541 KEISGLSTLKEM

-559 NTPCIVMLNESK
+559 NTPCIVMINESK
-571 KALAK
+571 KGLAK

-582 FSDYIIN
+582 FSDYLIN

>member
-1 MKDNI
+1 MVT
-6 FFSIVSL
+6 FSFSICSL
-13 FYSIM
+13 VFM
-18 LIIVYFSKQR
+18 LIFLITYFSKR
-28 IDSDENAIY
+28 RLKNKDNSIY
-37 KRLVLTNFL
+37 SFLIITNII
-46 GLIIE
+46 GLIIDIIGYITMHNLNLNSFLNIIISKLNLIYYFTWLYLFVIYIIYISKITKNS
-51 IFPSTLAIRVINNFN
+51 IFSNISKIKYICYLIN
-66 PNLAIF
+66 ISF
-72 ILKFILYYFVVWI
+72 IL
-85 LIFTYYIYVISSK
+85 
-98 DRYKEKNI
+98 
-106 YLSKIN
+106 
-112 KMKKIMY
+112 
-119 FICIVSIIL
+119 
-128 VTILPLYAN
+128 ILPLYIN
-137 NINYTYGPSANY
+137 NEGDKIYSYGPSASY
-149 VYSLS
+149 VY
-154 GVMITFIVFMLIRNF
+154 FISIIFAIIIIYCLF
-169 RNIRTKKY
+169 RNLKKITKKE
-177 TPVFS
+177 
-182 FIFLGIITMIV
+182 FIPLILFVILGLIVMLVQMIFPTVLLLLYSESIITAI
-193 QYFNPEL
+193 
-200 TLMIPMETFV
+200 
-210 TFLMFFTIENPDVK
+210 MFFTIENPDVK

-266 NIDEEKDIKV
+266 NIEEEKDIKV

-315 YNLKKV
+315 YNLKKI

-336 IEFKYN
+336 VEFKY
-342 IPHNDLYLYGD
+342 IISHNDLYLYGD

-476 SNYENVVN
+476 VGYENVVN
-484 NYQKALIVSQDKTL
+484 NYKKALIVSQDKIL

-541 KEVSGLSTLKAM
+541 KEVSGLSTLKEM
-553 QKIKGF
+553 QKVKGF
-559 NTPCIVMLNESK
+559 SSPCIVMLNESK
-571 KALAK
+571 KGLAK

-596 KIIEKY
+596 KIIQKY

>member
-261 ENICS
+261 ESICS
-266 NIDEEKDIKV
+266 NIEEEKDIKV

-336 IEFKYN
+336 VEFKYN

-498 ISKVKNILNKND
+498 ISKIKNILNKNS

-541 KEVSGLSTLKAM
+541 KEVSGLSTLKEM

>member
-1 MKDNI
+1 MVT
-6 FFSIVSL
+6 FSFSICSL
-13 FYSIM
+13 VFM
-18 LIIVYFSKQR
+18 LIFLITYFSKR
-28 IDSDENAIY
+28 RLKNKDNSIY
-37 KRLVLTNFL
+37 SFLIITNII
-46 GLIIE
+46 GLIIDIIGYITMHNLNLNSFLNIIISKLNLIYYFTWLYLFVIYIIYISKITKNS
-51 IFPSTLAIRVINNFN
+51 IFSNISKIKYICYLIN
-66 PNLAIF
+66 ISF
-72 ILKFILYYFVVWI
+72 IL
-85 LIFTYYIYVISSK
+85 
-98 DRYKEKNI
+98 
-106 YLSKIN
+106 
-112 KMKKIMY
+112 
-119 FICIVSIIL
+119 
-128 VTILPLYAN
+128 ILPLYIN
-137 NINYTYGPSANY
+137 NEGDKIYSYGPSASY
-149 VYSLS
+149 VY
-154 GVMITFIVFMLIRNF
+154 FISIIFAIIIIYCLF
-169 RNIRTKKY
+169 RNLKKITKKE
-177 TPVFS
+177 
-182 FIFLGIITMIV
+182 FIPLILFVILGLIVMLVQMIFPTVLLLLYSESIITAI
-193 QYFNPEL
+193 
-200 TLMIPMETFV
+200 
-210 TFLMFFTIENPDVK
+210 MFFTIENPDVK

-266 NIDEEKDIKV
+266 NIEEEKNIKV

-476 SNYENVVN
+476 VGYENVVN
-484 NYQKALIVSQDKTL
+484 NYKKALIVSQDKTL

-541 KEVSGLSTLKAM
+541 KEVSGLSTLKEM
-553 QKIKGF
+553 QKVKGF
-559 NTPCIVMLNESK
+559 SSPCIVMLNESK
-571 KALAK
+571 KGLAK

-596 KIIEKY
+596 KIIQKY

>member
-137 NINYTYGPSANY
+137 DINYTYGPSANY

-261 ENICS
+261 ESICNNIE
-266 NIDEEKDIKV
+266 DEKDIKV

-336 IEFKYN
+336 VEFKYS

-406 KINEILSSTGALD
+406 KINEILSSTGTLD

-476 SNYENVVN
+476 VGYENVVN
-484 NYQKALIVSQDKTL
+484 NYQKALIVSQDKIL
-498 ISKVKNILNKND
+498 ISKIKNILNKNG

-526 KSHKKYDFILISDEM
+526 KSHKKYDSMFE
-541 KEVSGLSTLKAM
+541 
-553 QKIKGF
+553 
-559 NTPCIVMLNESK
+559 NK
-571 KALAK
+571 K
-576 HYIEDG
+576 
-582 FSDYIIN
+582 N
-589 EDIDSLN
+589 MR
-596 KIIEKY
+596 

>member
-1 MKDNI
+1 MVT
-6 FFSIVSL
+6 FSFSICSL
-13 FYSIM
+13 VFM
-18 LIIVYFSKQR
+18 LIFLITYFSKR
-28 IDSDENAIY
+28 RLKNKDNSIY
-37 KRLVLTNFL
+37 SFLIITNII
-46 GLIIE
+46 GLIID
-51 IFPSTLAIRVINNFN
+51 IIGYITMHNLNLNSLLNIIISKLNLIYYFTWLYLFVIYIIYISKITKNNSFSN
-66 PNLAIF
+66 ISKLKYICYLINLFF
-72 ILKFILYYFVVWI
+72 IL
-85 LIFTYYIYVISSK
+85 
-98 DRYKEKNI
+98 
-106 YLSKIN
+106 
-112 KMKKIMY
+112 
-119 FICIVSIIL
+119 
-128 VTILPLYAN
+128 ILPLHIN
-137 NINYTYGPSANY
+137 NEGDKIYSYGPSASY
-149 VYSLS
+149 VY
-154 GVMITFIVFMLIRNF
+154 FISIIFAIIIIYCLF
-169 RNIRTKKY
+169 RNLKKITKKE
-177 TPVFS
+177 
-182 FIFLGIITMIV
+182 FIPLILFVILGLIVMIV
-193 QYFNPEL
+193 Q
-200 TLMIPMETFV
+200 MIFPTVLLLLYSESIITAI
-210 TFLMFFTIENPDVK
+210 MFFTIENPDVK

-266 NIDEEKDIKV
+266 NMEDEKDIKI
-276 IKENVKDLSNLA
+276 IKENIKDLSNLA

-476 SNYENVVN
+476 VGYENVVN
-484 NYQKALIVSQDKTL
+484 NYKKALIVSQDKTL

-541 KEVSGLSTLKAM
+541 KEVSGLSTLKEM

-559 NTPCIVMLNESK
+559 SSPCIVMLNESK
-571 KALAK
+571 KGLAK

-596 KIIEKY
+596 KKLEKY